1 MNYTEKRNIKV
12 SIITPNYNCGC
23 FIEQAIVSVIA
34 QTYQDWE
41 MIIVDDCST
50 DDSYTIAMEYANRD
64 GRIKVYRTEHQ
75 SGSPVEPRNI
85 GIQKATGRYIAF
97 LDSDD
102 MWLPNKLENQLKLF
116 DNKDTAVVFSNY
128 KKINED

>member
-1 MNYTEKRNIKV
+1 MIAKYNPLISIVTSCYNNV
-12 SIITPNYNCGC
+12 S
-23 FIEQAIVSVIA
+23 FIAQTIESVLA
-34 QTYQDWE
+34 QTYQNWE

-50 DDSYTIAMEYANRD
+50 DGSYAIAMEYASRD
-64 GRIKVYRTEHQ
+64 SRIKVYRTEHQ

-102 MWLPNKLENQLKLF
+102 VWLPNKLENQLKLF
-116 DNKDTAVVFSNY
+116 DNKDTAIVFSNY
-128 KKINED
+128 KKINEV